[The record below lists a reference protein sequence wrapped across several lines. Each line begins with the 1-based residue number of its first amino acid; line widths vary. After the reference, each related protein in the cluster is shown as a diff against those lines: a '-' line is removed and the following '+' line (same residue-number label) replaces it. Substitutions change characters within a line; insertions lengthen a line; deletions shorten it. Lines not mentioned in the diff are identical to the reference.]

1 MANVYTI
8 DNAFGY
14 KKQDNMNGV
23 PLPAEPCVFD
33 VDQRSNLVH
42 YEATYDTISQQ
53 KPPEDQN
60 NGN

>member
-8 DNAFGY
+8 NNAFGY
-14 KKQDNMNGV
+14 KKQENMNGV
-23 PLPAEPCVFD
+23 PLPAEPSVFD
-33 VDQRSNLVH
+33 VDQQCNFVH

-53 KPPEDQN
+53 RLSEDQN